1 MPSFSVCTDFRNLVD
16 FTKVAQNKSMLQAM
30 NRYFKRKSITERV
43 FRTLNNDAVIR
54 FFGSQ
59 MNIND
64 LLPFVKNVTRVLE
77 SISLYGI
84 INLPPDD
91 LNLNNEEI
99 GEK

>member
-1 MPSFSVCTDFRNLVD
+1 
-16 FTKVAQNKSMLQAM
+16 M
-30 NRYFKRKSITERV
+30 NHYFKRKSITERV